1 MTETSSA
8 MNTINLETANRLIET
23 ALRIARRHGHQPI
36 TCCVVDRGGH
46 MVSAQR
52 EDNSSTFR
60 FDIAYGKAWTCVA
73 LGHSTRFIEDKMTKN
88 RPHFVDSLAAAS
100 NGQFIPALGGV
111 IIRARDSGELI
122 GALGITGDSG
132 ENDEAV
138 AVEAIQECGFNADLS

>member
-1 MTETSSA
+1 MK
-8 MNTINLETANRLIET
+8 TIDLETANRLIAT
-23 ALRIARRHGHQPI
+23 AIRIARRHGHLPI

-60 FDIAYGKAWTCVA
+60 FEIAYGKAWTCMA
-73 LGHSTRFIEDKMTKN
+73 LGHSTRFIEDTMTKN

-100 NGQFIPALGGV
+100 NGRFIPALGGV
-111 IIRARDSGELI
+111 LIRAQESGDLL

-138 AVEAIQECGFNADLS
+138 AVEAVQECGFKVDLS

>member
-1 MTETSSA
+1 MK
-8 MNTINLETANRLIET
+8 TINLETANRLIAT
-23 ALRIARRHGHQPI
+23 AFRLARGHGHLPL

-60 FDIAYGKAWTCVA
+60 FEIAYGKAWTSIA
-73 LGHSTRFIEDKMTKN
+73 LGHSTRFIEDVMTKN

-100 NGQFIPALGGV
+100 NGKFIPALGGV
-111 IIRARDSGELI
+111 LIRARDDRALL

-138 AVEAIQECGFNADLS
+138 AVQAIEECGFSADLS

>member
-1 MTETSSA
+1 MK
-8 MNTINLETANRLIET
+8 TITLENANRLIDVAF
-23 ALRIARRHGHQPI
+23 ALAREHKHLPL

-60 FDIAYGKAWTCVA
+60 FEIAFGKAWTSIA

-100 NGQFIPALGGV
+100 NGRFIPALGGV
-111 IIRARDSGELI
+111 LIRDKETSGII
-122 GALGITGDSG
+122 GAIGITGDSG

-138 AVEAIQECGFNADLS
+138 AVQAIEQCGFVADLS